1 MAREVELKL
10 EVPPNGIRWLKRGL
24 VRRGKHAQEKDLVS
38 VYFDT
43 AGHKLRK
50 RGMSLRVRHIG
61 DKRVQTIK
69 ANRASGAGMFRR
81 DEWEKTIRR
90 DTPDLR
96 AIRHTALA
104 PLATK
109 KLAHALKPV
118 FETRV
123 HRTMLPVKRGQSRI
137 ELTLDQGQVRLG
149 RKSAPISEVEL
160 ELKRGR
166 PADLFRLARNLAE
179 RVPTRFALRSKAD
192 RGYDLVGDRPVAAV
206 AARKIELPSD
216 IATADTFRT
225 IALSCAHHLAANEP
239 AVSAGDAEGVHQM
252 RVGLRRLRAAIAVF
266 SDLLDDGETARIKAE
281 LKWLTNELGPARDL
295 DVYITG
301 SVKPLD
307 RALPATRGIET
318 LQNDLEKR
326 RRDAFARARKAVAS
340 ARYRALVLE
349 TVGWIESGEWTTTED
364 ELIRARRERRADDF
378 AREEIAR
385 RGRKVSR
392 RAGKLGKL
400 DARRRHKLRVAIK
413 KLRYAIGF
421 FESLF
426 AGRKAKK
433 RLRRFVRQLKELQD
447 CLGALNDIAV
457 QRRLSGDVVDRGGRR
472 RDRIFAVGVVS
483 GREQTRVD
491 PLRDAAVAAADR
503 FVELHPF

>member
-1 MAREVELKL
+1 
-10 EVPPNGIRWLKRGL
+10 
-24 VRRGKHAQEKDLVS
+24 
-38 VYFDT
+38 
-43 AGHKLRK
+43 
-50 RGMSLRVRHIG
+50 
-61 DKRVQTIK
+61 
-69 ANRASGAGMFRR
+69 
-81 DEWEKTIRR
+81 
-90 DTPDLR
+90 
-96 AIRHTALA
+96 
-104 PLATK
+104 
-109 KLAHALKPV
+109 
-118 FETRV
+118 
-123 HRTMLPVKRGQSRI
+123 
-137 ELTLDQGQVRLG
+137 
-149 RKSAPISEVEL
+149 
-160 ELKRGR
+160 
-166 PADLFRLARNLAE
+166 
-179 RVPTRFALRSKAD
+179 
-192 RGYDLVGDRPVAAV
+192 
-206 AARKIELPSD
+206 
-216 IATADTFRT
+216 
-225 IALSCAHHLAANEP
+225 
-239 AVSAGDAEGVHQM
+239 
-252 RVGLRRLRAAIAVF
+252 
-266 SDLLDDGETARIKAE
+266 LDDGETARIKAE

-326 RRDAFARARKAVAS
+326 RSDAFARARKAVAS

-349 TVGWIESGEWTTTED
+349 TVGWIESGEWTTTGD

-472 RDRIFAVGVVS
+472 RNRIFAVGVVS